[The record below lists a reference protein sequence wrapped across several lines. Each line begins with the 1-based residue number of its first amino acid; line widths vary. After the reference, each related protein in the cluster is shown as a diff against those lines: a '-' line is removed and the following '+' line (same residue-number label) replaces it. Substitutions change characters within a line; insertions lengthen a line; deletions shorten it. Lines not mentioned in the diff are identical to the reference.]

1 MIARRR
7 MVELVPAAVLA
18 MVAVAGVPAAAPAQ
32 EGDVSLRVGFDQAS
46 GEYGGVNELDD
57 RYVPVTLLYRTQ
69 RIAFRATVPYLEVEF
84 VDPVDSSTYTQ
95 SGLGDVVLGLT
106 FYDVFESSNG
116 TVAFDLTGKVELPT
130 ADEDKGLGN
139 GEPDYSLQ
147 ADFYKHLGKGSFVG
161 TLGYKARGEPTGVL
175 IEDGWLASV
184 GGLYRFS
191 TRTQGSVWLDYRESS
206 VPGGE
211 SIREAT
217 ASLSRDLDDHWR
229 VQAYL
234 VRGLSD
240 ASLDWGAGFS
250 VRRVFKG

>member
-7 MVELVPAAVLA
+7 IAAFLPAAVLA
-18 MVAVAGVPAAAPAQ
+18 TVAVAGAPATAAAQ
-32 EGDVSLRVGFDQAS
+32 GGDLSVRVGFDQTS
-46 GEYGGVNELDD
+46 GDYGGTTEFDD
-57 RYVPVTLLYRTQ
+57 RYMPVTLLYQTQ
-69 RIAFRATVPYLEVEF
+69 RMAFRATVPYLEVEF
-84 VDPVDSSTYTQ
+84 VDPVDSSTYTE

-116 TVAFDLTGKVELPT
+116 RLAFDLTGKVELPT

-147 ADFYKHLGKGSFVG
+147 ADLYKHLGKGSLVG
-161 TLGYKARGEPTGVL
+161 TLGYKVRGEPTGVA
-175 IEDGWLASV
+175 IEDGWLVSV

-211 SIREAT
+211 SIREAM
-217 ASLSRDLDDHWR
+217 ASLSRDLDDRWR
-229 VQAYL
+229 VQGYL